1 MSRIKDYAIKCMRD
15 EAQAILNLIPLLDDN
30 FDKAVELIHHCKGRL
45 IVTGVGKSGH
55 IGAKIA
61 ATLASTGT
69 RSPENIFP
77 GMIPPF
83 ANFGIDAKAAIMLP
97 IAPMAVIHPITGVEA
112 AEAAPCA
119 IAVALLAS

>member
-1 MSRIKDYAIKCMRD
+1 MSRIKEYAIKCLRD

-61 ATLASTGT
+61 ATLASTVTPSFFVNPLDAFHGESLH
-69 RSPENIFP
+69 RAESQSCGKKKKFHVSHNIVH
-77 GMIPPF
+77 I
-83 ANFGIDAKAAIMLP
+83 
-97 IAPMAVIHPITGVEA
+97 
-112 AEAAPCA
+112 
-119 IAVALLAS
+119 